1 MFKNDLIFIL
11 PEFFLIACIIF
22 LLICSVFFSNKKTA
36 VGYFIIHKT
45 LISNCYF
52 LLLVY
57 LALVLQ
63 TPEGGFGA
71 LGNFVIIDNSVI
83 FFKVVLIILSLIFF
97 IILKDYTANLKYF
110 DFEFIIITLFSIA
123 GMLLLLHSNDMVS
136 FYITIELQSLC
147 FYVLVSSKQTSSF
160 STESGLKYF
169 ILGSFSS
176 CLLLFGLI
184 LIYGFSGMFNF
195 AELQLYSHFL
205 TGGFTYN
212 GMLTGIFLV
221 TVSLLFKIG
230 LVPFHM

>member
-1 MFKNDLIFIL
+1 MFKNDFIFIL
-11 PEFFLIACIIF
+11 PEFFLIVCVVL
-22 LLICSVFFSNKKTA
+22 LLIFSVFFSNKKTLF
-36 VGYFIIHKT
+36 GYFIIHRS

-57 LALVLQ
+57 LLLVLQ
-63 TPEGGFGA
+63 TPHGCFTV
-71 LGNFVIIDNSVI
+71 LGNFVIIDHTVV
-83 FFKVVLIILSLIFF
+83 FFKIVLIALSLIFF
-97 IILKDYTANLKYF
+97 VILKDYTTDLKYF
-110 DFEFIIITLFSIA
+110 DFEFVIIILFSIV
-123 GMLLLLHSNDMVS
+123 GMLLLLHSNDMLS
-136 FYITIELQSLC
+136 FYVTIELQSLC

-195 AELQLYSHFL
+195 TELQLYSHFL
-205 TGGFTYN
+205 TEGFTYN
-212 GMLTGIFLV
+212 GMLVGVFLV